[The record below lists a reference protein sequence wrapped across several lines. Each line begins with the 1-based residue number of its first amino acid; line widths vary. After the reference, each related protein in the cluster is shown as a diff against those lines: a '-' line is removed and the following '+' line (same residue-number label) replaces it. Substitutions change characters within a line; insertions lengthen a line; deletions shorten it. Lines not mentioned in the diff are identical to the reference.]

1 LAAPPPHRDTPDQ
14 NYIISLGYNNRFDN
28 RLDKCHPNIW
38 FFIDAIRKEVD
49 TVHSL
54 IIQINSGMGP
64 RTKRLQTRIAQ
75 DRTDELYDRF
85 NNNTIT
91 VQQLLE
97 ELSFLFQM
105 NNKINFKPFF

>member
-1 LAAPPPHRDTPDQ
+1 
-14 NYIISLGYNNRFDN
+14 
-28 RLDKCHPNIW
+28 
-38 FFIDAIRKEVD
+38 
-49 TVHSL
+49 
-54 IIQINSGMGP
+54 MGP

>member
-1 LAAPPPHRDTPDQ
+1 M
-14 NYIISLGYNNRFDN
+14 
-28 RLDKCHPNIW
+28 
-38 FFIDAIRKEVD
+38 D

-54 IIQINSGMGP
+54 ITQINSGMCP

-75 DRTDELYDRF
+75 DRTKELYDRF

-97 ELSFLFQM
+97 ELSFFVP
-105 NNKINFKPFF
+105 ND